1 MTMIGRAKEKQYLL
15 EMSQRED
22 AQLIAVYGRRRVGKT
37 YLVRQVFENHILFS
51 HTGLYNVKL
60 AGQLLAFRDSLVQQG
75 AKDVPK
81 LHSWREAFLALR
93 SFIVSCDLPER
104 IVFLDELPWMDT
116 PKSSF
121 IAAFEHFWNGW
132 ASSQKHLLIIFCGS
146 ATSWVIKK
154 VLKNKGGLHNRVT
167 GQIALEQFTLAE
179 CRDYSNSMGLS
190 YSLQDIAEGYMVF
203 GGIPYYW
210 SFLRKKESLAQG
222 IDRLLFE
229 QNGQLRYE
237 FSELYRSLFSEE
249 DAYFEIVTVLAKK
262 KQGLSLKELAAAT
275 GHQKGGSLS
284 RHLEELEHCG
294 FIRRYTSFG
303 KKQKDAIYQLIDNFT
318 LFHFA
323 FIAEDSTPDPHFW
336 SVSTT
341 NPAVI
346 SWKGLAFERLCLL
359 HIKQLKKALGIS
371 GVLTHIYSWR
381 HSPDEIYPVGV
392 QIDLIIERADRIVN
406 VCEMKWSMSEFA
418 IDKAYDLALRTKLDV
433 FRNVT
438 KLKHAIHLTMV
449 TSYGVMHNMYW
460 NSVQSEVVLEDLFQ

>member
-1 MTMIGRAKEKQYLL
+1 MIGRTRERQYLQ

-37 YLVRQVFENHILFS
+37 YLVRHVFEDRIIFA
-51 HTGLYNVKL
+51 HTGIYNVSL
-60 AGQLLAFRDSLVQQG
+60 AEQLLAFRDSLVQQG

-81 LHSWREAFLALR
+81 FHSWREAFLALR
-93 SFIVSCDLPER
+93 NFIVSCEQQER

-121 IAAFEHFWNGW
+121 IAALEHFWNGW
-132 ASSQKHLLIIFCGS
+132 ASSQRHLLIIFCGS
-146 ATSWVIKK
+146 ATSWIIKK

-167 GQIALEQFTLAE
+167 GQISLEPFTLAE
-179 CRDYSNSMGLS
+179 CREYAKSMVLS

-210 SFLRKKESLAQG
+210 SFLRKSESLAQS
-222 IDRLLFE
+222 IDRLLFAH
-229 QNGQLRYE
+229 NGQLRHE
-237 FSELYRSLFSEE
+237 FFELYSSLFKEE
-249 DAYFEIVTVLAKK
+249 DAYLEIVTALAKK
-262 KQGLSLKELAAAT
+262 KQGLTFTNLAAAI
-275 GHQKGGSLS
+275 GKEKGGNLS

-294 FIRRYTSFG
+294 FIQRYTGFG
-303 KKQKDAIYQLIDNFT
+303 KKQKDAIFQLIDNFT

-323 FIAEDSTPDPHFW
+323 FIAGDSKPDPHFW
-336 SVSTT
+336 SISTT
-341 NPAVI
+341 NPSVM

-359 HIKQLKKALGIS
+359 HVQQIKKALGIS
-371 GVLTHIYSWR
+371 GVLTHTYAWR
-381 HSPDEIYPVGV
+381 HNADETYPVGA

-406 VCEMKWSMSEFA
+406 VCEMKWSEGEYV
-418 IDKAYDLALRTKLDV
+418 IDKAYDLNLRTKLNV

-438 KLKHAIHLTMV
+438 KLKYAIHLTMV

-460 NSVQSEVVLEDLFQ
+460 NNVQSEVVLEDLFQ